1 MRRTDTRRWSSEGL
15 DARALHVAVAVVG
28 SAVVGGVASSAAS
41 KSASK
46 RAANAQTDAAEAGVA
61 EQQRQFDAV
70 QQLLAPYVQAGTGA
84 LTGQQNLLGLNGNTA
99 QRSAIDALQQSPQFT
114 SLLQQGENSILQNA
128 SATGGLRGG
137 NTQAALAQFSPALLA
152 QTINDQYS
160 RLGGM
165 TSIGQNAAAGV
176 GNAGMK
182 TGSGIAQ
189 LLEQQ
194 GAAQAGGALAQGQA
208 NAGMW
213 NSLSGAAG
221 TYAGLGG
228 RSGLGG
234 LQAGFSQTG
243 LGSSGFGSGLAYG
256 NQDLGTYF

>member
-1 MRRTDTRRWSSEGL
+1 MRSSFSTRRWSDEGL
-15 DARALHVAVAVVG
+15 DARALHVAAAVVG

-84 LTGQQNLLGLNGNTA
+84 LSGQKDLIGLNGDGA
-99 QRSAIDALQQSPQFT
+99 QRAAIDALQQSPQFT
-114 SLLQQGENSILQNA
+114 SMLQRGENSILQNA

-176 GNAGMK
+176 GNAGMQ
-182 TGSGIAQ
+182 TGNSIAA
-189 LLEQQ
+189 LLQQQ

-213 NSLSGAAG
+213 NSLSGAVG
-221 TYAGLGG
+221 TYAGMGG
-228 RSGLGG
+228 FGSAAGAGG
-234 LQAGFSQTG
+234 A
-243 LGSSGFGSGLAYG
+243 SGFGTGAAYG
-256 NQDLGTYF
+256 NQDMGAYF